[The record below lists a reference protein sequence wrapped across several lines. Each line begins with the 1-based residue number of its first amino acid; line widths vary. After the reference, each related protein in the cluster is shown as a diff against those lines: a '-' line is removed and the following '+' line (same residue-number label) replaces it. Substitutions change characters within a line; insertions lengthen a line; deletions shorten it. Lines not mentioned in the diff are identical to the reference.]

1 MDPEQIQS
9 SGLAENVRPRSKVDI
24 AGDVLHGAKISVSG
38 SANFISAMTMSDLFN
53 AAVTTI
59 AHNRGADHALPGMQT
74 TDGITDVQGGDF
86 FSSAIVAG
94 GIAGAWAIA
103 GMVGLSIFIIGN
115 IYMTLHKRLNAH
127 HNAVITIHKC
137 YGILLRIENFL
148 KVAQKYCE
156 EYNFQIDSLEIQEDL
171 INIYKL
177 LDEITTPDDVYDVYT
192 NLIQGKTFRL
202 ETVNGNVIPV
212 PEVKPAVL
220 GRMKYFAN
228 TFAGIRR
235 IIVNI
240 NNWTTKFN
248 SIMIELNTHL
258 TLLIGEF
265 FMLSNLHQ
273 LTSDHQKNSKFA
285 ADLLIP
291 SENNPVWCIQ
301 LQIML
306 APILRARIIV
316 FSCALSTNTALCH
329 QTINSEMQE
338 LDKASDLGIVARLK
352 AYVEKMYRLY
362 KTGLKQI
369 NIRPFLDTIKNAV
382 YDVEHGVYYDKLPEE
397 YTMVKACIN
406 RIKENFKGGPLYIT
420 QENVTNIVDALDD
433 IHRIVL
439 ECGRLNKDRHAL
451 IAPFHSV
458 QRSIAGNILPKQF
471 THKTIRTEYVL
482 QTKPFSYKSQD
493 YSSVKAIKRILD
505 NVCEQ
510 ATRESVDYS
519 SYDVDSY
526 YNENES
532 QTAFRIK
539 NSYPESSSENVEYM
553 AILKSTQHQYNRLY
567 AHVRDI
573 DPNARR
579 LSGIVVQRGRDLAA
593 CILLLERI
601 CVHAITIVPDIIREI
616 CQKCNGLLKKD
627 INVEQV
633 KMLSIFDPDTE
644 IHEVIAN
651 VLDLSKPVIQRVHRG
666 RGNPGQ
672 DGYARLLSLSPLSPV
687 DEVQEQKE
695 DPAAAAIQQSSI
707 ISGTSSSGK
716 GKREGVKPP
725 PARPFGNFFTAQGS
739 TSDPRTGFKF
749 NGGGKRGVR
758 TCKIKKIKS
767 NKMYKTSRRH
777 RNRSCRKGSRCKH
790 ANYTRRQNN

>member
-1 MDPEQIQS
+1 MAAAVAAEQIQS
-9 SGLAENVRPRSKVDI
+9 SGLVENVNPRSKADI

-59 AHNRGADHALPGMQT
+59 AHNRGANHALPGMPT

-220 GRMKYFAN
+220 GRIKYFAN

-235 IIVNI
+235 ITVNI

-291 SENNPVWCIQ
+291 SENNPVWCIE

-338 LDKASDLGIVARLK
+338 LDKASDLGIVTRLK

-369 NIRPFLDTIKNAV
+369 NIRPFIDTIKNAV
-382 YDVEHGVYYDKLPEE
+382 YDVENSAHYGKLPQE
-397 YTMVKACIN
+397 YNMVKVCIQ
-406 RIKENFKGGPLYIT
+406 RIKENLKGGPLFIT

-451 IAPFHSV
+451 IEPFHSV

-471 THKTIRTEYVL
+471 THKNFRKEYEL
-482 QTKPFSYKSQD
+482 QTRPFSYKSQD
-493 YSSVKAIKRILD
+493 YSSIHAIKRILD

-519 SYDVDSY
+519 SYDVASY
-526 YNENES
+526 YNETES
-532 QTAFRIK
+532 QTAIRIK
-539 NSYPESSSENVEYM
+539 TSYPESPENVEYM

-573 DPNARR
+573 DPNARG
-579 LSGIVVQRGRDLAA
+579 LSGIVVKRGRDMAA

-601 CVHAITIVPDIIREI
+601 CVHAITITTGIIREI
-616 CQKCNGLLKKD
+616 CQKCNRLFNKD
-627 INVEQV
+627 INVAQV
-633 KMLSIFDPDTE
+633 NMLSMFGPDTA
-644 IHEVIAN
+644 IHQVIAH
-651 VLDLSKPVIQRVHRG
+651 VLDLSQPVIQRPPRG
-666 RGNPGQ
+666 DPV
-672 DGYARLLSLSPLSPV
+672 GYARLVSLSPV
-687 DEVQEQKE
+687 NEAQEQKE
-695 DPAAAAIQQSSI
+695 DLAAAAIQQSSI
-707 ISGTSSSGK
+707 ISGTSSNGK
-716 GKREGVKPP
+716 QKDVKPT
-725 PARPFGNFFTAQGS
+725 PARPFVNFFTGQGS
-739 TSDPRTGFKF
+739 SIGDPRANRKQ
-749 NGGGKRGVR
+749 GGKRGVR

-777 RNRSCRKGSRCKH
+777 RNRSHRKGSRCKH

>member
-1 MDPEQIQS
+1 MNPEHIQS
-9 SGLAENVRPRSKVDI
+9 SGLAENVHPRSRVDI
-24 AGDVLHGAKISVSG
+24 AGDMLHGAKISVSG

-59 AHNRGADHALPGMQT
+59 AHNRGADHALPGVST

-86 FSSAIVAG
+86 FSSAIIAG
-94 GIAGAWAIA
+94 GAWGIT

-148 KVAQKYCE
+148 KVAQKYCN

-338 LDKASDLGIVARLK
+338 LDKASNLGIIARLK

-369 NIRPFLDTIKNAV
+369 DIIPFINTIKNAV
-382 YDVEHGVYYDKLPEE
+382 YDVEYGVHYSKLPQE
-397 YTMVKACIN
+397 YNMVKVCIQ
-406 RIKENFKGGPLYIT
+406 RIKENLKGGPLFIT

-451 IAPFHSV
+451 IEPFHSV

-471 THKTIRTEYVL
+471 THKTIRTEYIL
-482 QTKPFSYKSQD
+482 QTKPFSYESQN
-493 YSSVKAIKRILD
+493 YSSVKAIKMILD

-526 YNENES
+526 YNETES
-532 QTAFRIK
+532 QTAIRIK

-573 DPNARR
+573 DPNARG

-601 CVHAITIVPDIIREI
+601 CVHAITIVPDIIRNI
-616 CQKCNGLLKKD
+616 CEKCNGLLDKD
-627 INVEQV
+627 FNVDQV

-644 IHEVIAN
+644 IHEVIGS

-672 DGYARLLSLSPLSPV
+672 DGYARLVSLSPV
-687 DEVQEQKE
+687 HEEQEQKN
-695 DPAAAAIQQSSI
+695 PAAAAAIQQSS
-707 ISGTSSSGK
+707 GTSSSGK
-716 GKREGVKPP
+716 REVVVKPST
-725 PARPFGNFFTAQGS
+725 ARQFGNFFTAQGS
-739 TSDPRTGFKF
+739 SISDPRAKHKY
-749 NGGGKRGVR
+749 GGKRGVR

>member
-9 SGLAENVRPRSKVDI
+9 SGLVENVHPRSKVDI

-59 AHNRGADHALPGMQT
+59 AHNRGAGHALPGMPT

-148 KVAQKYCE
+148 KVAQKYCN

-177 LDEITTPDDVYDVYT
+177 LDEITTPDDVFDVYT

-220 GRMKYFAN
+220 GRIKYFAN

-235 IIVNI
+235 ITVNI

-265 FMLSNLHQ
+265 VMLFNLHQ

-338 LDKASDLGIVARLK
+338 LDKASDLGIGSRLK
-352 AYVEKMYRLY
+352 AYVKKMYRLY

-369 NIRPFLDTIKNAV
+369 DIKTFINTIKNAV
-382 YDVEHGVYYDKLPEE
+382 YDVEHGVHYSKLPQE
-397 YTMVKACIN
+397 YNMVKVCIQ
-406 RIKENFKGGPLYIT
+406 RIKENLKGGPLFIT

-439 ECGRLNKDRHAL
+439 ECGRLNEARHAL
-451 IAPFHSV
+451 IEPFHSV
-458 QRSIAGNILPKQF
+458 QRSIAGNILPKHF
-471 THKTIRTEYVL
+471 IHKNFRKEYEL
-482 QTKPFSYKSQD
+482 QTRPFSYKSQD
-493 YSSVKAIKRILD
+493 YSSVNAIKRILD

-510 ATRESVDYS
+510 ATRESFDYS
-519 SYDVDSY
+519 SYDVASY
-526 YNENES
+526 YNETES
-532 QTAFRIK
+532 QTAIRIK
-539 NSYPESSSENVEYM
+539 TSYPESSENVEYM
-553 AILKSTQHQYNRLY
+553 ATLKSTQHQYNRLY
-567 AHVRDI
+567 AHVLGV
-573 DPNARR
+573 NTSARR
-579 LSGIVVQRGRDLAA
+579 LSGIVVQRGRDVAA

-601 CVHAITIVPDIIREI
+601 CVHAITIVPDIINTI
-616 CQKCNGLLKKD
+616 CKKCNDLLVKD
-627 INVEQV
+627 FNVEQV

-644 IHEVIAN
+644 IHEVIGS

-672 DGYARLLSLSPLSPV
+672 DGYARLISLSPV
-687 DEVQEQKE
+687 NEAQAQKE

-707 ISGTSSSGK
+707 SSGTSSSGK
-716 GKREGVKPP
+716 REVVKPIP
-725 PARPFGNFFTAQGS
+725 ERHFGNFFTAYNSGLA
-739 TSDPRTGFKF
+739 DGRGGR
-749 NGGGKRGVR
+749 GGGTKSKRRKSKRVRVR
-758 TCKIKKIKS
+758 THKMKI
-767 NKMYKTSRRH
+767 SRRH
-777 RNRSCRKGSRCKH
+777 KH
-790 ANYTRRQNN
+790 PPRHNHTRRHS

>member
-1 MDPEQIQS
+1 MKPEQIQS
-9 SGLAENVRPRSKVDI
+9 SGLVENVHPRSKIDI

-59 AHNRGADHALPGMQT
+59 AHNRGADHALPGMPST
-74 TDGITDVQGGDF
+74 EGITDVQGGDF

-94 GIAGAWAIA
+94 GVAGAWGIA

-115 IYMTLHKRLNAH
+115 IYTTLHKRLNAH
-127 HNAVITIHKC
+127 HNAVIMIHKC

-148 KVAQKYCE
+148 KVAQRYCD
-156 EYNFQIDSLEIQEDL
+156 EYNFQIDSIEIQEDL
-171 INIYKL
+171 YNIYKL
-177 LDEITTPDDVYDVYT
+177 LDEITTPDDVFDVYT
-192 NLIQGKTFRL
+192 NLTQGKTFRL
-202 ETVNGNVIPV
+202 ETMNGNVIPV

-220 GRMKYFAN
+220 GRIKHFAN

-240 NNWTTKFN
+240 NDWTTKFN
-248 SIMIELNTHL
+248 SIMIEMNTHL

-285 ADLLIP
+285 ADLLVP
-291 SENNPVWCIQ
+291 SENNPVWCIE

-329 QTINSEMQE
+329 ERMNSELQE
-338 LDKASDLGIVARLK
+338 LEKAADLGIGSRLA
-352 AYVEKMYRLY
+352 AYVKKMYRIY
-362 KTGLKQI
+362 KTGLKEI
-369 NIRPFLDTIKNAV
+369 NIRPFIDTIKNAV
-382 YDVEHGVYYDKLPEE
+382 YDVEHGVHYGKLPQE
-397 YTMVKACIN
+397 YNMVKVCIQ
-406 RIKENFKGGPLYIT
+406 RLKENLREGPLFIT
-420 QENVTNIVDALDD
+420 QENVTNIVDAMDD

-439 ECGRLNKDRHAL
+439 ECGRLNKARHAM
-451 IAPFHSV
+451 IEPFHSV

-471 THKTIRTEYVL
+471 IHKNFRKEYEL
-482 QTKPFSYKSQD
+482 QTKPFSYKSKD
-493 YSSVKAIKRILD
+493 YSSIPAIKRILD

-519 SYDVDSY
+519 SYDVASY
-526 YNENES
+526 YTESES
-532 QTAFRIK
+532 QTAIRIRTA
-539 NSYPESSSENVEYM
+539 YPDENLEYM
-553 AILKSTQHQYNRLY
+553 ARLKSTQHQYNRLY

-573 DPNARR
+573 DPTAAR
-579 LSGIVVQRGRDLAA
+579 LSGIVVKRGRDMAA

-601 CVHAITIVPDIIREI
+601 CVNAITITTSFIRET
-616 CQKCNGLLKKD
+616 CQKCSLLLKKD
-627 INVEQV
+627 FNVSQV
-633 KMLSIFDPDTE
+633 NMLSMFGTDTV
-644 IHEVIAN
+644 IHEVIAH
-651 VLDLSKPVIQRVHRG
+651 VLDLRQPVIPRSPRG
-666 RGNPGQ
+666 DP
-672 DGYARLLSLSPLSPV
+672 DGYARLLSLSPV
-687 DEVQEQKE
+687 DEAQPQKE
-695 DPAAAAIQQSSI
+695 NSAAAAAIQQSSI
-707 ISGTSSSGK
+707 SSGSSSNGNQK
-716 GKREGVKPP
+716 DAKPP
-725 PARPFGNFFTAQGS
+725 TRPFGNFFTAQG
-739 TSDPRTGFKF
+739 TSIGDPRAGSNRK
-749 NGGGKRGVR
+749 GGKRGVR

-777 RNRSCRKGSRCKH
+777 RNRSHRKWSRCSKH